1 MDPNNNY
8 NPQGTDPNA
17 YGQPG
22 MDPNAYA
29 QPGTDPN
36 AYAQQGMGGY
46 ADPNAYGAQPAMDA
60 AAYGAPAPAY
70 GGEEPKK
77 SKTGLIVALC
87 IVAAAIITFAVLL
100 LTGVINFGGGGADGK
115 YELYKVKTGGQEYT
129 LSELSE
135 QYGMDVSSFFQFE
148 VEIKGSK
155 CSVTMYGETM
165 EGEAK
170 VKGDTITLTIDG
182 ESLDC
187 PYNKKDG
194 TLTMEIDGE
203 AIVLKKK

>member
-8 NPQGTDPNA
+8 NPQGMDPNA
-17 YGQPG
+17 YAQPTADPNAYAQPTMDPNTYAQPA

-29 QPGTDPN
+29 QPG
-36 AYAQQGMGGY
+36 
-46 ADPNAYGAQPAMDA
+46 
-60 AAYGAPAPAY
+60 AYGAPTA
-70 GGEEPKK
+70 GGEAPKK

-87 IVAAAIITFAVLL
+87 IVAAAIITVAVLL
-100 LTGVINFGGGGADGK
+100 LTGVINFGGGNADGK

-148 VEIKGSK
+148 LEIKGSK

-170 VKGDTITLTIDG
+170 VKGDTVTLTIDG
-182 ESLDC
+182 DSLDC
-187 PYNKKDG
+187 PYDKKEG
-194 TLTMEIDGE
+194 TITMEIDGE
-203 AIVLKKK
+203 SVVLKKQ

>member
-1 MDPNNNY
+1 MDTGNAAASAPF
-8 NPQGTDPNA
+8 GTDPANQMGMGA
-17 YGQPG
+17 QNYGGYPQGQPAY
-22 MDPNAYA
+22 DPNAVNQGGY
-29 QPGTDPN
+29 DP
-36 AYAQQGMGGY
+36 YAQQAPGSV
-46 ADPNAYGAQPAMDA
+46 PA
-60 AAYGAPAPAY
+60 
-70 GGEEPKK
+70 EPKK

>member
-70 GGEEPKK
+70 GGEAPKK

-87 IVAAAIITFAVLL
+87 IVAAAIITFVVLL
-100 LTGVINFGGGGADGK
+100 LTGVINFGGGADGT
-115 YELYKVKTGGQEYT
+115 YELYKVKTGGKEYT

-135 QYGMDVSSFFQFE
+135 QYGMDVSSFFKFE
-148 VEIKGSK
+148 VEIKGKK
-155 CSVTMYGETM
+155 CNVTMYGETM
-165 EGEAK
+165 EGEAN
-170 VKGDTITLTIDG
+170 
-182 ESLDC
+182 DC
-187 PYNKKDG
+187 PYNKKEK
-194 TLTMEIDGE
+194 TITMEIDGE